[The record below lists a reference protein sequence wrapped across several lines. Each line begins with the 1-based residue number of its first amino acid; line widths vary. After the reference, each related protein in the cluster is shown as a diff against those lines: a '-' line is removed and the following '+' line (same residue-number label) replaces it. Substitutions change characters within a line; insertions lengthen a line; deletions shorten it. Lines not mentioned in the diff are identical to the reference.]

1 MYCLNLRRKHAKVSQ
16 QTCLDKV
23 LGSHQL
29 ICGHTSR
36 KHSENTPWNR
46 FRKLIN
52 GQIWV
57 PEAYES
63 MPPEDRKLPRQKIIT
78 DESHDT
84 ILTSYQPI
92 YGHVSPTSM
101 TKHALEGQTR
111 VPEAYKSMHQEDQK
125 SLNITPNMLP
135 HYPTL
140 TPRVHAYVTYII
152 SNIQLH
158 VRSN

>member
-1 MYCLNLRRKHAKVSQ
+1 
-16 QTCLDKV
+16 
-23 LGSHQL
+23 
-29 ICGHTSR
+29 
-36 KHSENTPWNR
+36 
-46 FRKLIN
+46 
-52 GQIWV
+52 
-57 PEAYES
+57 

-140 TPRVHAYVTYII
+140 TPRVHAYVTCII
-152 SNIQLH
+152 SNIHLH
-158 VRSN
+158 VRSNQTKNKPPEARNQLRKAGKLAAFEAPPDTQTWSTTCTNMHTNTALHHLNTYPENRY